1 MKKILSLIL
10 AVCMILSSLCV
21 VSVYADEGIKIVVNG
36 TELKLDQM
44 PVIKDGRTLI
54 PLRGISE
61 ALGAEVIYTDSTKR
75 VTATRDDVVVK
86 LKIGSNEAYVDEHK
100 KTLDVPAEIINSR
113 TMVPVRFVSE
123 AFGSDVKWDDAT
135 RTVAITDNG
144 TKKGNLAPLISEFH
158 RPVPTKFE
166 KSNKIDDILYFG
178 QGGSI
183 PDDSLGEI
191 VYDQKTYTEGL
202 EILGEGEYGTVE
214 VKDGVLVAT
223 TTTVPDKNSKFI
235 IKGKNQVKGEVKE
248 DDVMLLSFDMRC
260 TQGGDEND
268 LGSVLI
274 QLEEPAKYTKAIFA
288 EVYAGR
294 EWETLYLP
302 ATGTA
307 GAVNFGIRAG
317 TRLQTVEI
325 KNIKLINYG
334 TGKVDFDSL
343 SNNGS
348 SMPCLDEGAQ
358 WREDA
363 FKRIEEIRKGDFT
376 VVVKD
381 KEGNVIPDAKVEL
394 DMFEHEF
401 QFGTSVRNA
410 YFKNETAK
418 NKLSENFNAGVSEG
432 AMKWAPYMEN
442 ETLRKQARTD
452 LEDSKALGIK
462 YYRGHTILWEVDGK
476 TSAGNVMVPMAV
488 QEAAKKGDKEFV
500 MAELDKWT
508 ETILK
513 EFNGELCDWDVVNE
527 IVEQTGLRDTGVY
540 GNEIYPYI
548 FAKARDLDPSSD
560 LYYNS
565 NRVFKGTDRFMK
577 YLEYFESNNVDYD
590 GIGMQTHRNNYND
603 MFPMEHVVELYAKI
617 REICDKKLKVTEFS
631 NAITDINL
639 QGGYTRDSLI
649 AAFAE
654 PNMEGF
660 IFWGFWDGSNFD
672 ARSTFYDTEWNIKP
686 AGLAYQDLVYN
697 KWWTRDAKANTNAEG
712 KAVINGFYGDYDVT
726 VSANGKTVTKMV
738 AFHKGYENILEFVV
752 E

>member
-1 MKKILSLIL
+1 MKKYVSLIL
-10 AVCMILSSLCV
+10 CICMIVSSFCIMN
-21 VSVYADEGIKIVVNG
+21 VSADESIKITVNG
-36 TELKLDQM
+36 KELILDQM
-44 PVIKDGRTLI
+44 PVIVDGRTLI

-86 LKIGSNEAYVDEHK
+86 LKIGSQEAYVDEHK

-135 RTVAITDNG
+135 RTVIIEDNG

-158 RPVPTKFE
+158 RPVPTVFE
-166 KSNKIDDILYFG
+166 KSNIIDDVLYFG
-178 QGGSI
+178 SGSNI

-191 VYDQKTYTEGL
+191 VFDQAMFNENI
-202 EILGEGEYGTVE
+202 EILGEGEYGSAE
-214 VKDGVLVAT
+214 IKDGILTAT

-235 IKGKNQVKGEVKE
+235 IKAKNQLKGEVKE
-248 DDVMLLSFDMRC
+248 NDVLLLSFDMRC

-268 LGSVLI
+268 LGSVVI
-274 QLEEPAKYTKAIFA
+274 QLEEPLKYTKSIFS

-294 EWETLYLP
+294 DWETIYLP
-302 ATGTA
+302 GTGVA
-307 GAVNFGIRAG
+307 GAVNFGIRVG

-325 KNIKLINYG
+325 KNIKIVNYG
-334 TGKVDFDSL
+334 EGKVEFDSL
-343 SNNGS
+343 SNDGAS
-348 SMPCLDEGAQ
+348 FPYLEKGAQ

-381 KEGNVIPDAKVEL
+381 KDGNVIPDAQVEL

-401 QFGTSVRNA
+401 QFGTSIRNT

-418 NKLSENFNAGVSEG
+418 QKISENFNAGVSEG

-442 ETLRKQARTD
+442 ENIRNQARND
-452 LEDSKALGIK
+452 LEDSQALGIK

-476 TSAGNVMVPMAV
+476 TSAGNTMVPMNV

-508 ETILK
+508 ETILN

-527 IVEQTGLRDTGVY
+527 IVEQTGLRDTGVF

-565 NRVFKGTDRFMK
+565 NRVFKGTDRFMT
-577 YLEYFESNNVDYD
+577 YLEYFENNNVDYD
-590 GIGMQTHRNNYND
+590 GIGLQTHRNNFND
-603 MFPMEHVVELYAKI
+603 MFPMEQVVELYAKI
-617 REICDKKLKVTEFS
+617 REICDKKMKVTEFS
-631 NAITDINL
+631 NAITDLTL

-672 ARSTFYDTEWNIKP
+672 ARSPFYDTEWNIKP
-686 AGLAYQDLVYN
+686 AGKAYQDLVYN
-697 KWWTRDAKANTNAEG
+697 KWWTRDAKATTDAEG
-712 KAVINGFYGDYDVT
+712 KATIRGFYGDYDVT
-726 VSANGKTVTKMV
+726 VTANGKTITDMV
-738 AFHKGYENILEFVV
+738 AFHKGYDNVLEIVIK
-752 E
+752 